1 MDDLLERLRERSL
14 PAHFDFVGEKVE
26 PLFDPENR
34 HKSGAKPFDY
44 LSSWLSMLRP
54 FAFATQDESWGELEK
69 LLCTV
74 MRNYVEVHRMLPE
87 AAARIE
93 ALQADVAMLREANGI
108 LEDALQEAGDD
119 YPGSNTQKWCSSRV
133 KAARQALKGTDNAE

>member
-1 MDDLLERLRERSL
+1 MDDLVERLRERSL

-54 FAFATQDESWGELEK
+54 FAFATQDESWGEFEK

-74 MRNYVEVHRMLPE
+74 MRNYVEVHRMLPK
-87 AAARIE
+87 AADRIE
-93 ALQADVAMLREANGI
+93 ALQAALRHIADANPGAQSPQS
-108 LEDALQEAGDD
+108 LAYDMAL
-119 YPGSNTQKWCSSRV
+119 V
-133 KAARQALKGTDNAE
+133 ARQALKGSTDAE